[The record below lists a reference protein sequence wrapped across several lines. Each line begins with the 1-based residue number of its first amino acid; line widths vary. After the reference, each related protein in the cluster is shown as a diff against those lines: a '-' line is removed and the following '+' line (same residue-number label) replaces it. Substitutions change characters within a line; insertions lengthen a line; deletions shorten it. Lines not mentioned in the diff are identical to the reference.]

1 MFPQRFHALTGK
13 KWFVKLAWVMGI
25 IGVTTMI
32 SSPVLARPV
41 LARRFY
47 GFAFL
52 QPSAYR
58 NYPYRNSNST
68 IADTLAKDEKYANL
82 VYELK
87 EAGIFDT
94 LKKPGYFTIFAPTDN
109 AFNSL
114 DSNVF
119 KQYSQPENR
128 VKVLKYHVIVGE
140 ITPEQIK
147 TGVLKTLE
155 GTELRITEDANGEVK
170 VNNAKV
176 YQPAT
181 RTTNGVIAQI
191 SGLLIPSD
199 VNF

>member
-1 MFPQRFHALTGK
+1 MFPQKIHALSGK
-13 KWFVKLAWVMGI
+13 KWFVRLAWVMGI

-32 SSPVLARPV
+32 SSPV

-68 IADTLAKDEKYANL
+68 IADTLAKDGKYANL

-87 EAGIFDT
+87 EAKLFDQ
-94 LKKPGYFTIFAPTDN
+94 LKQPGYFTIFAPTDN
-109 AFNSL
+109 AFNGL

-119 KQYSQPENR
+119 TKYSNNR
-128 VKVLKYHVIVGE
+128 EKVLKYHVIVGE

-155 GTELRITEDANGEVK
+155 GTELKITQDADGELK
-170 VNNAKV
+170 IGNAKV
-176 YQPAT
+176 NHPAT
-181 RTTNGVIAQI
+181 TTTNGVIVQI
-191 SGLLIPSD
+191 NGLLIPSD
-199 VNF
+199 VQ

>member
-32 SSPVLARPV
+32 SSPVLAR
-41 LARRFY
+41 RFY

-68 IADTLAKDEKYANL
+68 IADTLAKDGKYANL
-82 VYELK
+82 VDELK
-87 EAGIFDT
+87 EAGLFDT

-128 VKVLKYHVIVGE
+128 VKVLKYHMIVGE

-155 GTELRITEDANGEVK
+155 GSELRITEDANGEVK
-170 VNNAKV
+170 VNEAKV
-176 YQPAT
+176 YHPAT
-181 RTTNGVIAQI
+181 TTTNGVIVQI
-191 SGLLIPSD
+191 NGLLIPSD

>member
-1 MFPQRFHALTGK
+1 MFPHKFHALSGK
-13 KWFVKLAWVMGI
+13 KWFVQLAWVMGI

-32 SSPVLARPV
+32 SSPV

-68 IADTLAKDEKYANL
+68 IADTLAKDGKYANL
-82 VYELK
+82 VDELK
-87 EAGIFDT
+87 EAGLFDT

-109 AFNSL
+109 AFNAL

-119 KQYSQPENR
+119 KKYSQSENR

-155 GTELRITEDANGEVK
+155 GDEIKITEDADGEVK
-170 VNNAKV
+170 VNDAKV
-176 YQPAT
+176 NHPAT
-181 RTTNGVIAQI
+181 TTTNGVIVQI
-191 SGLLIPSD
+191 NGLLIPSD
-199 VNF
+199 VSL